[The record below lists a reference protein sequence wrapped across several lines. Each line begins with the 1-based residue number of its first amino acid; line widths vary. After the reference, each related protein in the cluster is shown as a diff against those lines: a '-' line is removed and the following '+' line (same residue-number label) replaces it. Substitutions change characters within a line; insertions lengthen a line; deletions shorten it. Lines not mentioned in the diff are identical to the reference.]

1 MPPPLPPTIPSVPN
15 AIQLGAQPPH
25 NPVPMVG
32 NDAANN
38 QLNANQGDAAAAA
51 DAATAAALAAAMAVT
66 NERASSIPVDSF
78 RSGVDDLDEWFE
90 IFENAVKLA
99 MNPSSDDR
107 KWQLC
112 KSWLPIKLD
121 SEARAVYK
129 QIPSTLT
136 YEQTKAQLKDRLV
149 DPNEVY
155 KWKAMKTQIVWD
167 GKESFQ
173 ALATRVKRAVDNYE
187 KELDDNGKKW
197 AYFFRFRESLPETP
211 YQDYIDLS
219 LTKQDRTI
227 ENAMELASRVKM
239 TQRDKEPAKEP
250 KQVAFTGLAMADDR
264 IGGLELAIAQL
275 GTEVRNMSVQGKPS
289 DDRGRSTSDG
299 YTRYS
304 RTATATAQE
313 APAETV
319 NTTGIATATAVTKA
333 MVATEITAAIK
344 SLVESQASAVTE
356 TIVVKP
362 HAVTKIPIVIA
373 IPVVIEMSKIGAA
386 GTTVGTTT
394 MVVNA
399 TIVTP
404 AEEGPQPQGLLAMT
418 ATTVVAITIAIATKV
433 ATGIV
438 VTAITMPS
446 KPPMNTAMT
455 AKMMPPWMP
464 ACSHFSKRRSLD
476 WPAKVGIRKTSSRLC
491 QGAHRDRNCK
501 TRPLPQLSRFSKT
514 P

>member
-25 NPVPMVG
+25 NPIPMVG
-32 NDAANN
+32 NDNANN
-38 QLNANQGDAAAAA
+38 HQNANQGDAAAAA
-51 DAATAAALAAAMAVT
+51 NAATAAALAATMAVT

-136 YEQTKAQLKDRLV
+136 YEQTKTQLKDRLV

-299 YTRYS
+299 YNRYS
-304 RTATATAQE
+304 RDRYRDSS
-313 APAETV
+313 
-319 NTTGIATATAVTKA
+319 G
-333 MVATEITAAIK
+333 
-344 SLVESQASAVTE
+344 S
-356 TIVVKP
+356 
-362 HAVTKIPIVIA
+362 
-373 IPVVIEMSKIGAA
+373 
-386 GTTVGTTT
+386 
-394 MVVNA
+394 
-399 TIVTP
+399 
-404 AEEGPQPQGLLAMT
+404 
-418 ATTVVAITIAIATKV
+418 
-433 ATGIV
+433 
-438 VTAITMPS
+438 PS
-446 KPPMNTAMT
+446 RDRQYN
-455 AKMMPPWMP
+455 
-464 ACSHFSKRRSLD
+464 
-476 WPAKVGIRKTSSRLC
+476 
-491 QGAHRDRNCK
+491 RDRNGNRRDQSYGRDRDYRRDQESRREPSFSRDRDYRREAPRRDQDPNRDRNSRRDRDEQNRSGRDNRRDYDNGRQRNDRNSGRGRSP
-501 TRPLPQLSRFSKT
+501 TPRTPSDDRNYGGRNYDRNRNQSRDRNRGDRNYNAIQTADEYSNDSEDDATLDARLLSLLQKKESRLARQGRN
-514 P
+514 PEN